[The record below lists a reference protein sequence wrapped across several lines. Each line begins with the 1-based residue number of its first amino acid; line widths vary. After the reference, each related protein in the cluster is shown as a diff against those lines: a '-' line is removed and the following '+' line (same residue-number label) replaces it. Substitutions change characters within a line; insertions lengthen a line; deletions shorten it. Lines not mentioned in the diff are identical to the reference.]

1 MQRTDFLMKV
11 MTGVLFIAI
20 AAYIGLYIFNAV
32 DKPLKTV
39 VAVRSTLDE
48 SGRAEGY
55 VVRSETVVTGG
66 GSATLLVSEGE
77 KVASG
82 ETLAVSY
89 QGAAALER
97 ASEIRAL
104 QIDIKEAEAPTSTAG
119 GAGEAVLELSRAVIS
134 GNLENL
140 GELTAGIHKQV
151 FTGSGQQDGGADLDT
166 MKAQLAQ
173 LLSENAGT
181 QTVTAPMGGIFTAVV
196 DGFEGTTPDDLDNL
210 RPSSLKALFS
220 TPGGTGNDVLG
231 KLMTDIKWY
240 YAAVMDDDD
249 VQRLTDKLKEKK
261 TFSVHFVDTYSTAL
275 DMTVEN
281 IGPSENG
288 QCVVVFSSKQEIPD
302 IAAVRALT
310 AQVEFDSVSGL
321 AVPKEAVKTDPDG
334 KPYIYLLTGLQAEK
348 VFVDIR
354 AEKGN
359 NYIVCDGSE
368 NNTVL
373 REGSVI
379 IVRAKDLAN
388 GKVVLS

>member
-11 MTGVLFIAI
+11 MTGILFIAI

-89 QGAAALER
+89 QGTAALKR

-104 QIDIKEAEAPTSTAG
+104 QIDIKEAEAPASTTG

-151 FTGSGQQDGGADLDT
+151 FTGSVQQGADLDT

-220 TPGGTGNDVLG
+220 TPGGTGNEVLG

-261 TFSVHFVDTYSTAL
+261 TFSVRFVDTYSASL
-275 DMTVEN
+275 NMAVESV
-281 IGPSENG
+281 GPSENG

-310 AQVEFDSVSGL
+310 AQIEFDSVSGL
-321 AVPKEAVKTDPDG
+321 AVPKEAVKTDSDG
-334 KPYIYLLTGLQAEK
+334 KPYIYLLTGLQAEQ
-348 VFVDIR
+348 VFVDIQ

-359 NYIVCDGSE
+359 NYIVRDGSE

-379 IVRAKDLAN
+379 IVKAKDLAD